1 MIVSSDFDPVEHYRT
16 IYQIEDL
23 DERDIDNRLAQEL
36 FSEEYELTQEYS
48 EFSVNKFYEGFQGAS
63 PKQLNEKE
71 NELLGSSQELK
82 KLFAKRKTL
91 DGSAKLVGEGFIEN
105 DESPKN
111 ANNNSSK
118 SKLKRLG
125 SHCAPKS
132 QLGRGNSV
140 CDNDNLLNGVQ
151 PLVKS
156 TKNESKT
163 VYNND
168 LFKDSMQEI
177 NEMINIPKGS
187 SKIRLD
193 SIILESSPKS
203 EYQREEN
210 MPSTPHSLM
219 NAFVSNQPISNFEK
233 EEGKD
238 RRDSFSS
245 IIQYDQMPSAIQ
257 LPTLSHAQ
265 VPLEQPTHTQDEVQD
280 RVAPSQPQA
289 HPPHPR
295 PLGKLEAG
303 SSIFALSPLPL
314 SLVPPLALPT
324 NPLARFHALA
334 TTLQSLL
341 VQSGDKKA
349 SEVNAARRQ
358 VSTGLLGA
366 NQRLNCRDIVDKVI
380 NTVRER
386 SSSRSSVVSR
396 RQQKRPESVIRSEL
410 PQKVSDRTIPSET
423 KVNTHSRPSSM
434 NFLSNYQRLSSQD
447 KLNFERASRIAQSAQ
462 KVLESTVRTKDVG
475 KYIKLN
481 NNQGSDLD
489 IISKKKHISKQARPF
504 RETSLK
510 LSASQ
515 SVKSLVR
522 DSSYLHR
529 LSSTPKID
537 FSSPKQKSARS
548 ISRTSNTKSI
558 SLLRKAAGLDST
570 TTPASK
576 FAPKLAQNPQK
587 QAESLKSST
596 NIPITQNQSKPKKIV
611 EYNVVKTPDKNNNE
625 KFIESP
631 NRSQRQFYLRRNDM
645 ISESSV
651 VDYSRSSQF
660 QSTPKNPKNV
670 RSYVRIKG
678 QI

>member
-1 MIVSSDFDPVEHYRT
+1 MLASSDFDPVEHYRT

-63 PKQLNEKE
+63 PKQLNEYQ

-91 DGSAKLVGEGFIEN
+91 DGTAKLVGEGFIEN

-118 SKLKRLG
+118 NKLKRLG

-177 NEMINIPKGS
+177 NEMINIPEGS

-233 EEGKD
+233 EEGNV

-245 IIQYDQMPSAIQ
+245 IMQYDQISSAIQ
-257 LPTLSHAQ
+257 LPPLSYTQ

-295 PLGKLEAG
+295 SLGKLEAG
-303 SSIFALSPLPL
+303 SSISALSPLPL
-314 SLVPPLALPT
+314 SLVPPLALALPT

-341 VQSGDKKA
+341 AQSGDKKA
-349 SEVNAARRQ
+349 SEV
-358 VSTGLLGA
+358 STGRLGA
-366 NQRLNCRDIVDKVI
+366 NERLNCRDIVDKVI

-396 RQQKRPESVIRSEL
+396 RQQKRAESAIRSEL
-410 PQKVSDRTIPSET
+410 QQIVSDRTIPSET

-434 NFLSNYQRLSSQD
+434 NFLSKFKRLTSQD

-475 KYIKLN
+475 KYIKLT
-481 NNQGSDLD
+481 NNQESDMD
-489 IISKKKHISKQARPF
+489 IISKKKVISKQARPF

-522 DSSYLHR
+522 DSSNLHR

-548 ISRTSNTKSI
+548 ISRTSNTTSI
-558 SLLRKAAGLDST
+558 ALLRKAAGLDST

-576 FAPKLAQNPQK
+576 FAPK

-611 EYNVVKTPDKNNNE
+611 EYNVVKTPDRNNNE

-631 NRSQRQFYLRRNDM
+631 NKSQRQFYLRRNDM

-651 VDYSRSSQF
+651 VDYSRSSRF